1 MKLSVK
7 EIAEAVGGVCLN
19 DITPEEVVNISIDS
33 RKIEPNSLFIPIKGD
48 NFDGHSYISKVFE
61 KGAIVTLSEYKE
73 IVDDRLTTIFVEDTK
88 QALLQLSSYYR
99 SLFNLPIIA
108 VTGSVGKTTTK
119 DMIAAVLSGKYN
131 VHKTQ
136 GNYNNEIGLPLT
148 LFELKKE
155 HEIAVLEMGMNHF
168 GEIHNLSMT
177 AKPHIGVITNIGTS
191 HIENLGSRE
200 GILQAKLEILDGLD
214 NKGLIIVNG
223 DDELLQTVKETKFP
237 IVRCGKD
244 DRNPYY
250 AKEIT
255 CESMKVSATL
265 ITPRAEYQVQVN
277 APGEHMIYN
286 TLVAIAVA
294 EKLGLTKAE
303 ILNGI
308 NTYTPGKMRMNIIHE
323 PSGVT
328 IIDDTY
334 NASPDSMKAAINV
347 LAGYKTSG
355 RRIAVLGDM
364 LEMGEFAPE
373 LHQEVGRYVAQ
384 SNIDIIC
391 TIGKAAEYIY
401 QGALQGDKDQLK
413 KKYKDKEAFINEV
426 SAWINK
432 EDVIL
437 FKASRGMQFEKMVEA
452 MGKVKLDE
460 K

>member
-1 MKLSVK
+1 
-7 EIAEAVGGVCLN
+7 
-19 DITPEEVVNISIDS
+19 
-33 RKIEPNSLFIPIKGD
+33 
-48 NFDGHSYISKVFE
+48 FDGHHYISTVFE
-61 KGAIVTLSEYKE
+61 KGAIVVLSENKE
-73 IVDDRLTTIFVEDTK
+73 VVDSRLTTIWVEDTK
-88 QALLQLSSYYR
+88 KALLKLSSYYR
-99 SLFNLPIIA
+99 SLFNIPIIA

-148 LFELKKE
+148 LFELQKE

-168 GEIHNLSMT
+168 GEIHNLSIT

-200 GILQAKLEILDGLD
+200 GILKAKLEILDGLED
-214 NKGLIIVNG
+214 KGLIVING
-223 DDELLQTVKETKFP
+223 DDDLLETIKETSFP
-237 IVRCGKD
+237 VLRCGKNN
-244 DRNPYY
+244 RNPYY
-250 AKEIT
+250 AREIV
-255 CESMKVSATL
+255 CESMNVSAML
-265 ITPRAEYQVQVN
+265 VTPKTEYEVQIN

-294 EKLGLTKAE
+294 EELGLTKEE

-323 PSGVT
+323 PNGLT

-347 LAGYKTSG
+347 LGGYKTAG
-355 RRIAVLGDM
+355 RKIAVLGDM
-364 LEMGEFAPE
+364 LEMGEFAAQ
-373 LHQEVGRYVAQ
+373 LHQEVGQYAARSKV
-384 SNIDIIC
+384 DIIC
-391 TIGKAAEYIY
+391 TVGSLAESIY
-401 QGALQGDKDQLK
+401 EGALQIDNSQSI
-413 KKYKDKEAFINEV
+413 KKYTDKENLISDIAR
-426 SAWINK
+426 WIKK